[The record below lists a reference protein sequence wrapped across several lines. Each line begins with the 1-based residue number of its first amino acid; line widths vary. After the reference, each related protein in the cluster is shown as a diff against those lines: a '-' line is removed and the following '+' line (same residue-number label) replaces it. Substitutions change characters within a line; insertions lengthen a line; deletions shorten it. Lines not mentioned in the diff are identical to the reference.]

1 MPNTIDYHS
10 EVNYKEEKPKTRFI
24 FEVPNDET
32 GQFFIHLMNKYRN
45 KGTYTFRKK
54 GRGPRAEAAKKDGLS
69 PRAYDSFLP
78 IKHATYF
85 QLYLDPAQDMI
96 NERDKLNGE
105 IWHLKAIVK
114 KLLTKLSKFDR
125 IQRIVEE

>member
-1 MPNTIDYHS
+1 MPNAIDYHS
-10 EVNYKEEKPKTRFI
+10 KIDYKKEKPQTRFI

-32 GQFFIHLMNKYRN
+32 GQFFLYLMNKYRN

-96 NERDKLNGE
+96 DKQNGLHQE
-105 IWHLKAIVK
+105 IWRLKETIK

-125 IQRIVEE
+125 IQRIVKE